1 MRVIANSR
9 DEVGYRKAPKKRG
22 RICQE
27 ESVTAETNDEREGGE
42 GLGKIMGIGGEC
54 GGSAGEGGG

>member
-1 MRVIANSR
+1 MVI
-9 DEVGYRKAPKKRG
+9 EMLQKKRG

-54 GGSAGEGGG
+54 GGSAGEERG